1 MQHHQIWSIV
11 IHHPPSSIIVQ
22 HQPSTRTIM
31 IIWHNHLSASIII
44 RITQESPIASIITEH
59 HPSWSSILHPQ
70 HHRYRPFCLH
80 HTFTLVNK
88 SKDAQTSLFIT
99 WAERAFA
106 FSSLLCNP
114 FACSAGI
121 FISNPE
127 KKAFYL
133 LICGVSDTRALR
145 ALSMSQPYKKH

>member
-1 MQHHQIWSIV
+1 MSSLVLRSFFIFFFFSFQWINIQIKVHYESLSVIMHHHQIWSIV

-114 FACSAGI
+114 FACSAG
-121 FISNPE
+121 
-127 KKAFYL
+127 
-133 LICGVSDTRALR
+133 R
-145 ALSMSQPYKKH
+145 